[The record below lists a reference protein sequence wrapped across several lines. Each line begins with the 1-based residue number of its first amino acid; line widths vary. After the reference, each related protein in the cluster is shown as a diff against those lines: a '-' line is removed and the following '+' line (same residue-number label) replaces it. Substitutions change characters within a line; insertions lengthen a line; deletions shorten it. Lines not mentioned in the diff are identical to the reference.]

1 MNNQNSQGQTTLITI
16 GFDGTPAS
24 GGSRFGSSESRI
36 PSISADGRYVAFSW
50 GATNL
55 VPNDTNDSH
64 DVFVR
69 DLEKGVTELISVAPD
84 GSPGNN
90 YSILTSMS
98 SDGRFVAFY
107 SAASNLVPDDTNN
120 AVDIFV
126 RDRQTGITEL
136 VSVATDGTLANHD
149 SLWPSISDDGR
160 YVAFSSW
167 ASNLVPNNNS
177 FEPYNYYQLQKFVR
191 DRQTGVTELVSVAT
205 DGTPANNT
213 TGGYSWGT
221 SISAD
226 GRYVAFMTA
235 AGNLVP
241 NDNDNDF
248 DIFVR
253 DLQQGTTELVSV
265 ISDDFSDDYWIPGT
279 PSISADGRY
288 IAFSAYDSRLLAPFP
303 SYSDYD
309 DESAYDD
316 AIDAYYVSYDNI
328 DRKTFIRDRQTGV
341 TELVSVAS
349 DGTPGNKNSDSFG
362 LGAPS
367 ISADGRYVAFGSEA
381 SNLVSGDTNNSSDIF
396 VRDRQ
401 TGITELVSV
410 TADGYPANTISFD
423 PSISSFN
430 PSISSDGRYVVFFSA
445 ANNLVPNDTNDS
457 LDVFVRD
464 RGKSSIIPGVANHHG
479 GLNINTSALVDKD
492 GHPVGINLS
501 IEERYQNYV
510 VYTSEAGDILET
522 GNGDDIVNSGD
533 GNNYINSGA
542 GNDII
547 RAGDGEDDIRGGKG
561 ADVLIGGHGLDTFII
576 KGDKNSGA
584 YGPNSDLHFDN
595 QGKLIVD
602 QILDFNDHEDVLVLQ
617 DMGVN
622 GVGTVSYH
630 SDTGNVTLTDTVN
643 GEVTSNNVIAILQP
657 GLDIAVIDEEN
668 GNWTIL

>member
-1 MNNQNSQGQTTLITI
+1 MNHQNNFLIPLVLDEEQVEIEQNSTHQTTLITI

-24 GGSRFGSSESRI
+24 GFSKYGSNEFSL
-36 PSISADGRYVAFSW
+36 PSISADGRYVAFSS

-55 VPNDTNDSH
+55 VPDDTNDSV

-69 DLEKGVTELISVAPD
+69 DLQTGITELVSVTPD
-84 GSPGNN
+84 GALGND

-120 AVDIFV
+120 SFDNSSDIFV

-136 VSVATDGTLANHD
+136 VSVATDGTLANDD

-167 ASNLVPNNNS
+167 ASNLIPNNNS
-177 FEPYNYYQLQKFVR
+177 FEPYNQNQLQKFVR

-213 TGGYSWGT
+213 TGSYSWVT
-221 SISAD
+221 SISPD

-265 ISDDFSDDYWIPGT
+265 ISDDFSDDYWRPGI

-303 SYSDYD
+303 NYSDDYNETAYYD
-309 DESAYDD
+309 AR
-316 AIDAYYVSYDNI
+316 DAYYESY
-328 DRKTFIRDRQTGV
+328 DRKTFIRDLQTGV

-349 DGTPGNKNSDSFG
+349 NGTPGNKNSDRYG
-362 LGAPS
+362 WGEPS

-410 TADGYPANTISFD
+410 ATDGSPGNSDIFGS
-423 PSISSFN
+423 SISSIN
-430 PSISSDGRYVVFFSA
+430 PSISGDGRYVVFFSRA
-445 ANNLVPNDTNDS
+445 SNLVPNDTNDFID
-457 LDVFVRD
+457 LFVRD
-464 RGKSSIIPGVANHHG
+464 RGKSAALFRFRNRTLETGTDLFVGTEEKDAILANPEF
-479 GLNINTSALVDKD
+479 NQTFALENN
-492 GHPVGINLS
+492 GHPVFS
-501 IEERYQNYV
+501 ASTEP
-510 VYTSEAGDILET
+510 
-522 GNGDDIVNSGD
+522 
-533 GNNYINSGA
+533 
-542 GNDII
+542 
-547 RAGDGEDDIRGGKG
+547 GEDLEPFFRLTSIDVPGTYFFVSTEEYNAIFAENSAQKDKWQAEGFDAQGIDIPEFY
-561 ADVLIGGHGLDTFII
+561 L
-576 KGDKNSGA
+576 
-584 YGPNSDLHFDN
+584 Y
-595 QGKLIVD
+595 
-602 QILDFNDHEDVLVLQ
+602 
-617 DMGVN
+617 
-622 GVGTVSYH
+622 GVGAKQGMEFHRFQNIDNNTFLHAGPKETEAIYNDPLLSA
-630 SDTGNVTLTDTVN
+630 TLIDQ
-643 GEVTSNNVIAILQP
+643 GIAFKSFI
-657 GLDIAVIDEEN
+657 
-668 GNWTIL
+668 

>member
-1 MNNQNSQGQTTLITI
+1 MNNQNDFLFPVVLDQEKVEIEQNSTGTTSLITI

-24 GGSRFGSSESRI
+24 GVSKRGSNESI
-36 PSISADGRYVAFSW
+36 GPSISTDGRYVAFSW

-55 VPNDTNDSH
+55 VPNDTNDSL

-69 DLEKGVTELISVAPD
+69 DLQTGVTELVSVATD
-84 GSPGNN
+84 GTPGND
-90 YSILTSMS
+90 YSALTSMS

-107 SAASNLVPDDTNN
+107 SAASNLVPNDTNN

-136 VSVATDGTLANHD
+136 VSVATDGTLANDD

-177 FEPYNYYQLQKFVR
+177 FEPYNYNQLQKFVR

-213 TGGYSWGT
+213 TGSYSWVT
-221 SISAD
+221 SISPD

-265 ISDDFSDDYWIPGT
+265 ISDDFSDDYWRPGI
-279 PSISADGRY
+279 PSISADGMY

-303 SYSDYD
+303 NYSDYYN
-309 DESAYDD
+309 ETAYYD
-316 AIDAYYVSYDNI
+316 ARDAYYESY
-328 DRKTFIRDRQTGV
+328 DRKTFIRDLQTGV

-349 DGTPGNKNSDSFG
+349 NGTPGNKNSDRYG
-362 LGAPS
+362 WGEPS

-381 SNLVSGDTNNSSDIF
+381 SNLVSGDTNNSPDIF

-410 TADGYPANTISFD
+410 ATDGSPGNPLINKLSL
-423 PSISSFN
+423 INFN
-430 PSISSDGRYVVFFSA
+430 PSLSADGRYVVFFSRA
-445 ANNLVPNDTNDS
+445 SNLVPNDTNDS
-457 LDVFVRD
+457 VDLFVRD
-464 RGKSSIIPGVANHHG
+464 RGKSA
-479 GLNINTSALVDKD
+479 ALFRFR
-492 GHPVGINLS
+492 N
-501 IEERYQNYV
+501 R
-510 VYTSEAGDILET
+510 TLET
-522 GNGDDIVNSGD
+522 GADLFVGTQEKDAILANPEFNQTFALEDNGNPVFSASTEPGEELEPFFRLASIDVPGTYFFVSTEEYNAIFAENSAQRDKWQAEGVD
-533 GNNYINSGA
+533 AQGIDLPEFYLYGVGA
-542 GNDII
+542 
-547 RAGDGEDDIRGGKG
+547 
-561 ADVLIGGHGLDTFII
+561 
-576 KGDKNSGA
+576 
-584 YGPNSDLHFDN
+584 N
-595 QGKLIVD
+595 QGMEFHRFQNIDNNTFLHAGPKETEAIYNDPLLSATLID
-602 QILDFNDHEDVLVLQ
+602 Q
-617 DMGVN
+617 G
-622 GVGTVSYH
+622 
-630 SDTGNVTLTDTVN
+630 
-643 GEVTSNNVIAILQP
+643 IAFKSFI
-657 GLDIAVIDEEN
+657 
-668 GNWTIL
+668 

>member
-1 MNNQNSQGQTTLITI
+1 MNNQNFQGQTSLITI

-24 GGSRFGSSESRI
+24 GVSTRESGYSHL
-36 PSISADGRYVAFSW
+36 PSISADGRYVAFSG

-55 VPNDTNDSH
+55 VPNDTNDSV

-69 DLEKGVTELISVAPD
+69 DLQTGVTELVSVATD
-84 GSPGNN
+84 GTPGND

-126 RDRQTGITEL
+126 RDRQTGTTEL
-136 VSVATDGTLANHD
+136 VSIATDGTLANDD

-167 ASNLVPNNNS
+167 SSNLVPNNNS

-191 DRQTGVTELVSVAT
+191 DRQTGFTELVSVAT

-213 TGGYSWGT
+213 TGSYSWVT
-221 SISAD
+221 SISPD

-265 ISDDFSDDYWIPGT
+265 ISNDFSDDYWRPGI

-303 SYSDYD
+303 NYSDDYNDETAYYD
-309 DESAYDD
+309 AR
-316 AIDAYYVSYDNI
+316 DAYYESY
-328 DRKTFIRDRQTGV
+328 DRKTFIRDLQTGV

-349 DGTPGNKNSDSFG
+349 NGTPGNKNSDRYG
-362 LGAPS
+362 WGEPS

-381 SNLVSGDTNNSSDIF
+381 SNLVSGDTNNSPDIF

-410 TADGYPANTISFD
+410 ATDGSPGNPLINKLSLINFD
-423 PSISSFN
+423 PSLSA
-430 PSISSDGRYVVFFSA
+430 DGRYVVFFSRA
-445 ANNLVPNDTNDS
+445 SNLVPNDTNDS
-457 LDVFVRD
+457 VDLFVRD
-464 RGKSSIIPGVANHHG
+464 RGKSA
-479 GLNINTSALVDKD
+479 ALFRFR
-492 GHPVGINLS
+492 N
-501 IEERYQNYV
+501 R
-510 VYTSEAGDILET
+510 TLET
-522 GNGDDIVNSGD
+522 GTDLFVGTEEKDAILANPQFNQTFALENNGNPVFSA
-533 GNNYINSGA
+533 STEP
-542 GNDII
+542 
-547 RAGDGEDDIRGGKG
+547 GEDLEPFFRLTSI
-561 ADVLIGGHGLDTFII
+561 DVPGTYFFVSTEEYNAIFA
-576 KGDKNSGA
+576 KNSAQKDKWQAEG
-584 YGPNSDLHFDN
+584 FDA
-595 QGKLIVD
+595 QGIDIPEFYLY
-602 QILDFNDHEDVLVLQ
+602 
-617 DMGVN
+617 
-622 GVGTVSYH
+622 GVGAKQGMEFHRFQNINNNTFLYAGPKETEAIYNDPLLS
-630 SDTGNVTLTDTVN
+630 STLIDQ
-643 GEVTSNNVIAILQP
+643 GIAFKSFI
-657 GLDIAVIDEEN
+657 
-668 GNWTIL
+668 